1 MTNLQYFVVRTDEDE
16 LQVFYGRK
24 RPAQIPED
32 ADEVELRFIPADWEP
47 LYASDDEES
56 AEEWLEEELTRL
68 HDQEL
73 SDQKA
78 ESESRDPG

>member
-1 MTNLQYFVVRTDEDE
+1 MANLQYFVVRTDEDE
-16 LQVFYGRK
+16 LQIFYGRK

-32 ADEVELRFIPADWEP
+32 ADEVGLRFVPLDWKI
-47 LYASDDEES
+47 LHACDDEES
-56 AEEWLEEELTRL
+56 AEKTLEEELTRL